1 MASPS
6 PRNRDLS
13 DLVAGVDVGSEC
25 VKAVVLQG
33 ERRIV
38 GRAVVPATGY
48 FQQRIR
54 EALDSALDEAQ
65 IVSSALAGTCVTGF
79 GARRS
84 DLEGAFVAG
93 DASCHARGAYFHFPE
108 AMTVV
113 DLGGRA
119 PTVIQ
124 VDAEGRRTASRRVR
138 RCAVGIGTFLMFTAR
153 HLDVHPTRLQELA
166 GATERVVPISSY
178 CSVFAESELLEQL
191 RDGATREEVARGCM
205 QSIAE
210 RVLELGHL
218 EPPVVISGGVPEYFP
233 GVSAALASHVSG
245 PIRTV
250 PEPIQT
256 GALGAALTAR
266 LRRQTD
272 GEPGKPETPETPD

>member
-1 MASPS
+1 MASD
-6 PRNRDLS
+6 RVA
-13 DLVAGVDVGSEC
+13 LVAGVDVGSEC
-25 VKAVVLQG
+25 VKAVVLEEQ
-33 ERRIV
+33 ERQIL

-54 EALDSALDEAQ
+54 EALDAALDEAQ
-65 IVSSALAGTCVTGF
+65 IDSAALAGTCVTGF
-79 GARRS
+79 GARCS
-84 DLEGAFVAG
+84 TLEGAFVAG
-93 DASCHARGAYFHFPE
+93 DAACHARGAYFHFPE

-113 DLGGRA
+113 DLGGRD

-124 VDAEGRRTASRRVR
+124 VDAEGRRATSRRVR
-138 RCAVGIGTFLMFTAR
+138 KCAVGIGTFLMFTAR

-166 GATERVVPISSY
+166 GAAERAVPISSY
-178 CSVFAESELLEQL
+178 CSVFAESELLERL

-205 QSIAE
+205 ESIAD

-218 EPPVVISGGVPEYFP
+218 EPPVVITGGVPEYFP
-233 GVSAALASHVSG
+233 GVSAALAEQVSG

-256 GALGAALTAR
+256 GALGAALTAAHR
-266 LRRQTD
+266 LKA
-272 GEPGKPETPETPD
+272 GEETGEAQ